1 MTRSKVRI
9 FYHFVWAT
17 HKREWFLEGEIEQ
30 KVHRLIQSLASEK
43 NSNVLAVN
51 GMPDHIHLVVK
62 APATLS
68 ASELM
73 QHIKGVSSST
83 LRQGEFKHQAF
94 GWQDGYG
101 VFSLSQR
108 DLKEIIAYV
117 QNQKA
122 HHNDRKIK
130 PSLEDTNEEATN

>member
-17 HKREWFLEGEIEQ
+17 HNREWFLTDEVEQ
-30 KVHRLIQSLASEK
+30 NVHRLIQSLACEK
-43 NSNVLAVN
+43 HCDVLAIN

-62 APATLS
+62 TPATIS

-83 LRQGEFKHQAF
+83 LRQGEFKNQAF

-108 DLKEIIAYV
+108 DLKEVIAYV
-117 QNQKA
+117 QNQKERHDA
-122 HHNDRKIK
+122 GKLK
-130 PSLEDTNEEATN
+130 QSLEDANEEVAD